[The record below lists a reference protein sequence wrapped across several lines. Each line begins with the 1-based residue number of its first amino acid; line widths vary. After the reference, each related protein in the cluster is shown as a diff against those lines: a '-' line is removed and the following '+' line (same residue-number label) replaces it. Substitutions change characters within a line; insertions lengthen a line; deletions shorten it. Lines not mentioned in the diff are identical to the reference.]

1 MYKVKRLGKWLI
13 YYTLKINIKTIID
26 TELSSFTF
34 ADAMAFVE
42 GELVAA

>member
-1 MYKVKRLGKWLI
+1 MI
-13 YYTLKINIKTIID
+13 YYTLKINITQTKD